1 MRPLHLS
8 AVILISALATFACG
22 ESTDS
27 PTSPS
32 GAGATLNLML
42 KDSPFTDARSMLV
55 TFSEVTAH
63 RSGTGGFS
71 PLPFA
76 GGATSRT
83 CDLKKLTDA
92 QDILGT
98 GPLPA
103 GHYTQVRLVVSSA
116 ALYFDNVADGPAC
129 APTIAAPAGRSASI
143 EIPSGEVRL
152 NRPFDIAETGAT
164 TMLIDFDGDR
174 SVRLTGSNRY
184 TMTPVIEVVSVQ

>member
-1 MRPLHLS
+1 MRPVH
-8 AVILISALATFACG
+8 ILTVVVAGALAAFACG
-22 ESTDS
+22 GSSDS

-32 GAGATLNLML
+32 GGGATLSLML

-63 RSGTGGFS
+63 RSGSGGFS

-103 GHYTQVRLVVSSA
+103 GHYTQVRLVVSNA

-152 NRPFDIAETGAT
+152 NRPFDIPETGAT

-184 TMTPVIEVVSVQ
+184 TMSPVINVVSVQ

>member
-1 MRPLHLS
+1 MRS
-8 AVILISALATFACG
+8 AHISVVVVATALAAFACG
-22 ESTDS
+22 GSGDS
-27 PTSPS
+27 LTSPS
-32 GAGATLNLML
+32 GGGATLNLML
-42 KDSPFTDARSMLV
+42 KDSPFTDAQSMLV

-63 RSGTGGFS
+63 RSETGGFT

-116 ALYFDNVADGPAC
+116 ALYFENVADGPAC
-129 APTIAAPAGRSASI
+129 APTIVAPAGRSASI

-152 NRPFDIAETGAT
+152 NRPFDIPETGAT

-184 TMTPVIEVVSVQ
+184 MMSPVINVVSVQ